1 MNAFPQPRPLSPAQ
15 VRFLLPPRT
24 PPDLCSHKEA
34 ALALLQRVT
43 GFSMFFLWNL
53 KIDIGGLPLAGMAR
67 EKAVRVIKAY
77 TFVCK
82 VNYFS
87 VLGEHVE

>member
-1 MNAFPQPRPLSPAQ
+1 
-15 VRFLLPPRT
+15 
-24 PPDLCSHKEA
+24 
-34 ALALLQRVT
+34 
-43 GFSMFFLWNL
+43 MFFLWNL

-77 TFVCK
+77 AFVCK